1 MFNPIKLNLSL
12 GEYCPY
18 DNKIDTLVNDLNKI
32 GGNPY
37 NTILSINNDLF
48 KYLEGLYIDNTNT
61 YTNKRN
67 QIYFKFDDSL
77 NKKKDVLGSSYLGR
91 GGLTSVFAIK
101 YIYQDKNI
109 LPEIQD
115 KNLII
120 RIFDSFYSNDMD
132 EWINKYNQQR
142 IIFGSNLIQI
152 YLYGQ
157 IMLKNKIIGYYI
169 ITRTYLDYTQI
180 LQLNYNQAVNYFNS
194 FLNFIILIKT
204 YNYYYR
210 DLKFTNIGLDLD
222 NINTNDDCKFIVL
235 DYDDITLIKNT
246 DDFFTNFEA
255 GCSDKF
261 CAGTLIPYF
270 IIKDYLTLE
279 QNWLDLFDKLY
290 VVGMVDVIINLFFLR
305 DANTNEL
312 LKMIY
317 SPSKYTSCIHY
328 YQYLSLFDSEDKNKL
343 LNNFID
349 NLKPKFIEIN
359 NIKKQTLINIIKN
372 LLSTDYFAINNPEVV
387 KQEFK
392 NDIVDLPSEIKT
404 SSGNLVSLDNIEF
417 VPWVETNSSTKNTNT
432 NTVTSNDLRFGL
444 KKKTKYYLIN
454 NKK

>member
-12 GEYCPY
+12 DEYCPY
-18 DNKIDTLVNDLNKI
+18 DNKIDTEINDFNKI

-37 NTILSINNDLF
+37 NTILSINNELF
-48 KYLEGLYIDNTNT
+48 KYLKGLYIDNIN
-61 YTNKRN
+61 TNKRN
-67 QIYFKFDDSL
+67 KIYFKFDDLL
-77 NKKKDVLGSSYLGR
+77 NKKKDISGSSYLGR

-109 LPEIQD
+109 LPEIQN

-132 EWINKYNQQR
+132 EFIDKYNEQK

-157 IMLKNKIIGYYI
+157 IMLKNKFIGYYT
-169 ITRTYLDYTQI
+169 ITKTYLDYTQI
-180 LQLNYNQAVNYFNS
+180 LQLNYNQTVNYFNS
-194 FLNFIILIKT
+194 FLNFIILTKMN
-204 YNYYYR
+204 NYFYR
-210 DLKFTNIGLDLD
+210 DLKFSNIGLELE
-222 NINTNDDCKFIVL
+222 NTNTNTNNNCKFIVL

-246 DDFFTNFEA
+246 DDFFTNFNT

-290 VVGMVDVIINLFFLR
+290 VVGMVDIIINLFFLR
-305 DANTNEL
+305 DTNTNEL

-328 YQYLSLFDSEDKNKL
+328 YQYLSLFDSVDKNKL
-343 LNNFID
+343 LNNLIN
-349 NLKPKFIEIN
+349 NLKPKFTEIN
-359 NIKKQTLINIIKN
+359 SIKKQTLINIIKN
-372 LLSTDYFAINNPEVV
+372 LLSTDYFSINNPEII
-387 KQEFK
+387 KEEFK

-404 SSGNLVSLDNIEF
+404 SSGDIVSLDNIEF
-417 VPWVETNSSTKNTNT
+417 VPWVDSNSSNTNP
-432 NTVTSNDLRFGL
+432 NTVTSNDLRFGHN
-444 KKKTKYYLIN
+444 KKKTKYYLVN